1 VGSFSGRSQKTAIES
16 EILFVS
22 PELPSKALKHLF
34 DDLASSRNVR
44 WFQAPGRG
52 RQTGVK
58 ATYKP
63 YLWLLPILGLLNL
76 R

>member
-1 VGSFSGRSQKTAIES
+1 VADLKDCHGS

-44 WFQAPGRG
+44 WFQAPQGRG
-52 RQTGVK
+52 RQLNAGVK

-63 YLWLLPILGLLNL
+63 YLWLLMPILGLLNL